1 MAHKREIKKSLTNR
15 TNEGL
20 VRHFFI
26 AIYSIFLCVGKH
38 MEILKFILVL
48 YFGTLL
54 PSYYIFN
61 KIFVDRETKT
71 YRISEREKKMYFL
84 IIQ

>member
-1 MAHKREIKKSLTNR
+1 
-15 TNEGL
+15 
-20 VRHFFI
+20 
-26 AIYSIFLCVGKH
+26 

-61 KIFVDRETKT
+61 KIFVDRETKN
-71 YRISEREKKMYFL
+71 IG
-84 IIQ
+84 

>member
-1 MAHKREIKKSLTNR
+1 
-15 TNEGL
+15 
-20 VRHFFI
+20 
-26 AIYSIFLCVGKH
+26 

-84 IIQ
+84 IIHAIYIIVVLLCFVGLLYRVNQK

>member
-1 MAHKREIKKSLTNR
+1 
-15 TNEGL
+15 
-20 VRHFFI
+20 
-26 AIYSIFLCVGKH
+26 

-71 YRISEREKKMYFL
+71 YRISEREKKKYFL
-84 IIQ
+84 IIYVTYLIIVLLCFVGLLYRANHK